1 MGSRMKNFN
10 VMRVTGK
17 FGFFGNCFMKTQYIG
32 GNCLEKG
39 GGLDSLKIQGEGRLG
54 IKEGGVFEGGL
65 IPQCPLWLI
74 VYNNKMIA
82 ELIGA

>member
-17 FGFFGNCFMKTQYIG
+17 FGFFGDCFRKTQYIG

-39 GGLDSLKIQGEGRLG
+39 GGLDSLKI
-54 IKEGGVFEGGL
+54 
-65 IPQCPLWLI
+65 
-74 VYNNKMIA
+74 
-82 ELIGA
+82 